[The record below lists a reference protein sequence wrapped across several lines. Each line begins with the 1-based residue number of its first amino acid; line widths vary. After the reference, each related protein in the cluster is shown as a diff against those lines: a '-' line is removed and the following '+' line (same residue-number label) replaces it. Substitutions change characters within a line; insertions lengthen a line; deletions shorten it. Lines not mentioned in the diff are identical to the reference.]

1 MSALPA
7 DRGPPNSASLATAE
21 APGSRSRRPN
31 RRGRGRRNNSPRPDD
46 INDGTG
52 QAPVSISNAPR
63 GRGRN
68 RNRPPHR
75 EGPGAAGG
83 EVHQLPPHLT
93 TESQG
98 DVSATESTGS
108 HSQPRRGRGGR
119 GNRNAGRGTQ
129 APVRGGRRQHFG
141 ARLTEGS
148 GQSAVPPSEPLPP
161 PPTSGDL
168 TSRLIYSLSHKH
180 DAVDCPICFNPVHPA
195 QSIWSCGPPPTPV
208 GDAPATCCWTIFHM
222 KCIKEWARKSVE
234 ATREAY
240 RARNVDLP
248 GEWRCPG
255 CQTKRAVVPQTYM
268 CFCGR
273 ATNPVPSQLSTPH
286 SCGEPCARVRKECE
300 HACPLACHPGPCP
313 PCLVSVSKDCWCG
326 SKTIVSRCSVL
337 NKGTSN
343 GSITVPTLSCG
354 QPCGRLLGCEKHTC
368 QLECH
373 AGACTPCQVVD
384 VARCYCGKH
393 EKDMSCGVGVS
404 IDCSAEGQG
413 AWEGRWQ
420 CEDIC
425 DRNFNCGQHRCQKSC
440 HPPSKTPAIC
450 PFSPSLVATCPCT
463 KTPLSV
469 ERTACTDPIPTCS
482 QPCSKVHPECGHACT
497 KVCHTDSCP
506 PCTLLVAVKCRCGE
520 TTSQVP
526 CSALVDGQQILCQK
540 ICKAMRGCGRHECN
554 RVCCPLAGTAGRS
567 KGKRK
572 MDLSTAADCAD
583 EDPEGWH
590 LCDLICNKKL
600 SCGNHNCMLPDHRGP
615 CPSAI
620 AAKVLYVT
628 SGAPKNAHHAV
639 LFVGNHS
646 TAGTIHATELA
657 MLVTVDHAHRFVESP
672 EKNAFYSGHP
682 CPVPC
687 HAPSACPSIDA
698 VACPAVITVT
708 CACGRITQPA
718 PCGASRVL
726 KCQDACLIAK
736 RNVRLADALGI
747 SESGRSSSHNQV
759 TWNPN
764 LIAFARAPANQ
775 PFVKNMEKALADFV
789 TGDKK
794 AHVLPY
800 MPEIRRKIV
809 TEVAEVYRITTQLVD
824 EEPRRSV
831 QLIRRIDSRVPAPL
845 LSQASASTPSRL
857 GSLGDLRKP
866 ATVVK
871 PAPPGGSSAATISA
885 WRSGTPP
892 NHTPNVAPS
901 PALNSGSPTPGNLP
915 PGSSITPWARP
926 NVASTVRTPI
936 PPTSSRVAPS
946 PLERV
951 HTEDVP
957 ANWEDE

>member
-21 APGSRSRRPN
+21 APAPRSRRPN
-31 RRGRGRRNNSPRPDD
+31 RRGRGRRNNSPRPEDL
-46 INDGTG
+46 NDGTG
-52 QAPVSISNAPR
+52 QAPVSSSSAPR

-68 RNRPPHR
+68 RNRPSHR
-75 EGPGAAGG
+75 EGPGTVGG

-98 DVSATESTGS
+98 DISATESTGS
-108 HSQPRRGRGGR
+108 HGQPRRGRGGGR

-129 APVRGGRRQHFG
+129 APGRGGRRQHFG
-141 ARLTEGS
+141 ARLTEG
-148 GQSAVPPSEPLPP
+148 GPQSAAPSSEPLPP

-195 QSIWSCGPPPTPV
+195 QPIWSCGPPPTPV

-273 ATNPVPSQLSTPH
+273 ATNPAPSQLSTPH

-313 PCLVSVSKDCWCG
+313 PCLKDWEPG
-326 SKTIVSRCSVL
+326 RGDGNVKTFAI
-337 NKGTSN
+337 GTLIAANINAKSPV
-343 GSITVPTLSCG
+343 THPRKLLLS
-354 QPCGRLLGCEKHTC
+354 
-368 QLECH
+368 
-373 AGACTPCQVVD
+373 
-384 VARCYCGKH
+384 AR
-393 EKDMSCGVGVS
+393 S
-404 IDCSAEGQG
+404 
-413 AWEGRWQ
+413 
-420 CEDIC
+420 
-425 DRNFNCGQHRCQKSC
+425 
-440 HPPSKTPAIC
+440 HPPSLRHARVRKPPCPLNAPHVPTPFLLVLSHAAR
-450 PFSPSLVATCPCT
+450 FTPSVDMHA
-463 KTPLSV
+463 LSV
-469 ERTACTDPIPTCS
+469 T
-482 QPCSKVHPECGHACT
+482 
-497 KVCHTDSCP
+497 
-506 PCTLLVAVKCRCGE
+506 
-520 TTSQVP
+520 
-526 CSALVDGQQILCQK
+526 
-540 ICKAMRGCGRHECN
+540 
-554 RVCCPLAGTAGRS
+554 
-567 KGKRK
+567 
-572 MDLSTAADCAD
+572 
-583 EDPEGWH
+583 
-590 LCDLICNKKL
+590 
-600 SCGNHNCMLPDHRGP
+600 
-615 CPSAI
+615 
-620 AAKVLYVT
+620 AAKVLYAT
-628 SGAPKNAHHAV
+628 SGALKNAHHAV
-639 LFVGNHS
+639 LLAGNHS
-646 TAGTIHATELA
+646 TAGTIHAIELA
-657 MLVTVDHAHRFVESP
+657 MLVIVDHARRFVESP

-800 MPEIRRKIV
+800 MPEVRRKIV

-871 PAPPGGSSAATISA
+871 PASPGGSSAATTSA
-885 WRSGTPP
+885 WRSGTPSS
-892 NHTPNVAPS
+892 A
-901 PALNSGSPTPGNLP
+901 ALNSGSPTPGNLP
-915 PGSSITPWARP
+915 PGSSVTPWARP

-936 PPTSSRVAPS
+936 PPTASRVTPS

-951 HTEDVP
+951 HMGEIREDVP